1 MSDLMLAFN
10 ASGIFMAF
18 GFFFTQIQKNE
29 LDVTIIYLYIC
40 MNICK

>member
-18 GFFFTQIQKNE
+18 GFFLPK
-29 LDVTIIYLYIC
+29 YKK
-40 MNICK
+40 MNWM